1 MEWIKWIGDN
11 LIVISVII
19 GVGTVFYYIV
29 RWFVLTNYIVKKDI
43 PKLEENYKN
52 DIKSIKEDIKEIR
65 NWIVNALFKTE
76 NQTVAKSLSFTD
88 AKSPINL
95 NKKGRE
101 VNEKIKA
108 NFILEK
114 YKNEFFNKL
123 DFPYENNYKIQEE
136 CSFIINKNLKDILKK
151 EEWNKLEEN
160 AYDEGI
166 SVVNFYTIFQILLRD
181 MAIKENDKIKTKK

>member
-76 NQTVAKSLSFTD
+76 NQTVSCLD
-88 AKSPINL
+88 AKIYSGFAFGLGIDRL
-95 NKKGRE
+95 CIMKH
-101 VNEKIKA
+101 KITDIRY
-108 NFILEK
+108 FH
-114 YKNEFFNKL
+114 
-123 DFPYENNYKIQEE
+123 
-136 CSFIINKNLKDILKK
+136 SGNLKFSRQFI
-151 EEWNKLEEN
+151 
-160 AYDEGI
+160 
-166 SVVNFYTIFQILLRD
+166 
-181 MAIKENDKIKTKK
+181 